1 MKYKLYKTSFIV
13 AIIAIGGVITLLSCS
28 KKLDDNYLNPNNPV
42 EVAIESI
49 LPNVINQM
57 TSTAAPPAGGGG
69 GSYGPATDAVLLGR
83 YIQFWNY
90 YGTSD
95 NYDQMGGVFATSSD
109 NTGNVWAMHYY
120 GIGANAKYIIS
131 RGTAQQ
137 KWDYVGVAHA
147 IFAFSWL
154 TLTEQYGDVILKEAF
169 NTSQSQFNYDQQ
181 SVVYDSVRRIC
192 DDAITYLNRTD
203 GAVSATN
210 LALGD
215 TYFYGGD
222 VNKWKKFVYGI
233 KARTFA
239 HLSNKSF
246 YVSQGYADSVIKY
259 VNLSI
264 TSNADNATQ
273 KWIGGNFSGLNNYYG
288 AYRGNIATLRQSAFI
303 ADLLTGASTA
313 SPFTGIFDPR
323 TPYLINE
330 NAVLPV
336 TLTSASYKGVVPNQ
350 GTASPGLSVVANQP
364 KNFWRQI
371 YSSVAT
377 GVPDSGKYIF
387 NNLAEFPVLTAADLQ
402 FMKAEA
408 AYRKGYKDIA
418 LQAYTNGIN
427 LSFEMINTKYA
438 SRVPDALKM
447 TIASQNAYLSNP
459 AVIPTSSSLLTL
471 SQIML
476 QKYIALYGYGF
487 HETWT
492 DMRRYHYV
500 DTDPATGKQVYAGF
514 NLPTTLTQYNNG
526 KLAYRCRPRYNSEYL
541 YNIPSLQSIGAL
553 ASDYHTKEQWF
564 MQP

>member
-154 TLTEQYGDVILKEAF
+154 TLTEQYGEVILKEAN

-246 YVSQGYADSVIKY
+246 YGSQSYADSVIKY

-264 TSNADNATQ
+264 ISNADNATQ

-350 GTASPGLSVVANQP
+350 GTASPGLSVAANQP